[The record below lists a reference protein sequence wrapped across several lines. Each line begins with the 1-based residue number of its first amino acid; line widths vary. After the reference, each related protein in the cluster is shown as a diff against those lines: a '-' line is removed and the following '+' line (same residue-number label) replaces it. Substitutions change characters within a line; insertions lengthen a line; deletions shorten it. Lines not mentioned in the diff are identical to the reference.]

1 MAASTDKPSKGLP
14 TAQEVMEKLA
24 LAEAKKA
31 EEESRKHAV
40 AEAEKKQ
47 LLDNLTKPSG
57 VSDEEALKR
66 VAIIVER
73 AVSNGLTEVQVYRFP
88 NALCTD
94 HGRATTG
101 ARLGGDADRP
111 AEGDVRILGPTAA
124 PARIQIKGPDH
135 RLSRRHARR
144 CRHHAEMGVS
154 RAGRSSNQNF
164 SLIQRRSLIVASSS

>member
-94 HGRATTG
+94 HGRAINQQEPGWEATLTG
-101 ARLGGDADRP
+101 LPKEMYEFWDRQLRPLGYKLKVQIIDFPGGMP
-111 AEGDVRILGPTAA
+111 GDVGITLKWA
-124 PARIQIKGPDH
+124 
-135 RLSRRHARR
+135 
-144 CRHHAEMGVS
+144 
-154 RAGRSSNQNF
+154 
-164 SLIQRRSLIVASSS
+164 